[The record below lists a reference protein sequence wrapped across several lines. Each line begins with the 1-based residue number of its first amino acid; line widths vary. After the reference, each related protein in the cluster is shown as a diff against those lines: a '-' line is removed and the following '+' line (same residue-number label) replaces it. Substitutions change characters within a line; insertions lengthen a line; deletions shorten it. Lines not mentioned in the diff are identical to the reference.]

1 MVRVA
6 LLVLCVCKGLQMV
19 WISTHVDKYIF
30 PLNIIDIPPINS
42 FRTCRQLGD
51 MTPAYL
57 PLLLNALLCGIRD
70 PDSYIRAS
78 CLSTLGD
85 ALEKARYAIGANHA
99 LYEILATLSGAAKL
113 DSSPEVRRGAV
124 GVIRNLLR
132 GLGVD
137 AIEALGGEVMKELY
151 RLLKYVYET
160 DRDDATRLQ
169 AQLVYEE
176 LDVLMRQFLFPEPSL
191 VKKISVLTL

>member
-1 MVRVA
+1 
-6 LLVLCVCKGLQMV
+6 
-19 WISTHVDKYIF
+19 
-30 PLNIIDIPPINS
+30 
-42 FRTCRQLGD
+42 

-57 PLLLNALLCGIRD
+57 PLLLNALLSGIRD

-78 CLSTLGD
+78 SLSTLGE

-113 DSSPEVRRGAV
+113 DSAPEVRRGAV

-160 DRDDATRLQ
+160 DRDDVTRLQ
-169 AQLVYEE
+169 AQLAHEE
-176 LDVLMRQFLFPEPSL
+176 LDVLMRKFLFPEPSL
-191 VKKISVLTL
+191 AKKISVLTL